1 MYKKK
6 VIVLHFIA
14 SNERKLSS
22 PVDTSEEKT
31 ELWKKLTT
39 E

>member
-14 SNERKLSS
+14 SNELSS
-22 PVDTSEEKT
+22 PVDTSEEKI
-31 ELWKKLTT
+31 ELWKKVTT